1 MDRGGDGTME
11 TPSMPMNCALKVGGT
26 IQLHQLRR
34 GSVQSIAYIYILYS
48 SH

>member
-26 IQLHQLRR
+26 IQLHCR
-34 GSVQSIAYIYILYS
+34 GSAQSIAYIYILCIL
-48 SH
+48 